1 MMRDAFKNNDI
12 PQVINIIN
20 TAFSTI
26 PYDLWRGATELH
38 YHALVH
44 LTFSL
49 LGSYIQSEVHSANGR
64 CDALV
69 QTDKYIFALEFK
81 LDKTAQEALEQIE
94 IKGYLS
100 AFMLS
105 PQQKIAVGINFSS
118 EYKKVENYLVQV
130 LER

>member
-1 MMRDAFKNNDI
+1 M
-12 PQVINIIN
+12 
-20 TAFSTI
+20 
-26 PYDLWRGATELH
+26 
-38 YHALVH
+38 VH

-81 LDKTAQEALEQIE
+81 LDKTAEEALQQIE
-94 IKGYLS
+94 VKEYL
-100 AFMLS
+100 APFAIS

-118 EYKKVENYLVQV
+118 EHKKVENYLVQV
-130 LER
+130 LKG